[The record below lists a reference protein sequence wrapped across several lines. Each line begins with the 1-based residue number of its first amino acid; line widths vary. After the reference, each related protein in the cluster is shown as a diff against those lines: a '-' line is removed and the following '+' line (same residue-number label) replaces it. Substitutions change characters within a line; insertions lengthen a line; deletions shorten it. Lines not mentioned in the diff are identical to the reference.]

1 MNRNQHLLNWL
12 TSEKLK
18 DDKELNRT
26 KINYA
31 KDIVKLKKEQMFP
44 EKKELTLWQKIK
56 ILVLGN

>member
-44 EKKELTLWQKIK
+44 KKKELTLWQKIK